1 MKILY
6 LIHQFYPEYYTGTE
20 KFVFNLATM
29 MQNFGNKVKVITYS
43 FYNNSFY
50 DKKFGEIL
58 AKEFM
63 YKGIPILAFKYE
75 NPPVDLHFALKD
87 ERLAKLAK
95 NIIKKELPD
104 IVHIGHPMRVHE
116 LALASQSLNIPYVI
130 TLTDFWLMCPK
141 VNLITS
147 TGDLCKGPEGDSTC
161 QSLCPEFTPQ
171 VIGQRLK
178 LAKNFLFKANVVVS
192 PSRFLASL
200 FLKENKSLDL
210 KIVNHGL
217 SFMNLKK
224 NRKAYKREDKL
235 TFCYAGSLNYH
246 KGVHILLEAFKKM
259 RVNHTFLKI
268 YGSGPDKNYVEK
280 MKKVAGKDSRIE
292 FCGTYSFEQIGDV
305 FEGID
310 VLIIPSIVYESYSLT
325 LHEAL
330 ACNVPVI
337 TSNIGG
343 IAEKISDGFNG
354 YTFKVGD
361 SEHLRIII
369 ETIAADPEM
378 LNKLKENITKIMIPT
393 IEQEAYEYYRIYKN
407 IANKQLLVS
416 QSHVSSGL

>member
-43 FYNNSFY
+43 FYHNSFY
-50 DKKFGEIL
+50 DKKVGEIL
-58 AKEFM
+58 AKEFI

-75 NPPVDLHFALKD
+75 NPPADLHFALKD
-87 ERLAKLAK
+87 ERLAKVAK
-95 NIIKKELPD
+95 DLIKEELPD
-104 IVHIGHPMRVHE
+104 IIHVGHPMRVHE
-116 LALASQSLNIPYVI
+116 LAFASQSLNIPSVV
-130 TLTDFWLMCPK
+130 TLTDFWLICPK

-147 TGDLCKGPEGDSTC
+147 TGDLCKGPEKGDAC
-161 QSLCPEFTPQ
+161 HNLCPDFAPH

-178 LAKNFLFKANVVVS
+178 LAESLLFKANIVVS

-200 FLKENKSLDL
+200 FIKEYKNLGL
-210 KIVNHGL
+210 KIINHGL
-217 SFMNLKK
+217 SFKNLKK
-224 NRKAYKREDKL
+224 RRKVYKKEDKL
-235 TFCYAGSLNYH
+235 TFCYAGTLNYH

-268 YGSGPDKNYVEK
+268 YGSGPDKNYIEK
-280 MKKVAGKDSRIE
+280 MKEIAGKDSRIE
-292 FCGTYSFEQIGDV
+292 FCGTFSFEQIGDV
-305 FEGID
+305 LKEID
-310 VLIIPSIVYESYSLT
+310 VLIVPSIAYENYPLI

-330 ACNVPVI
+330 VCNVPVI

-343 IAEKISDGFNG
+343 MAEKISDGFNG

-361 SEHLRIII
+361 PEHLRIILEMI
-369 ETIAADPEM
+369 TADPEM
-378 LNKLKENITKIMIPT
+378 LNKLKANIAKIMIPT
-393 IEQEAYEYYRIYKN
+393 IEQEAYEYHRIYKN

-416 QSHVSSGL
+416 R